1 MKLLWLK
8 THIAHASWSG
18 KEMKLNLVPLNEK
31 FWEASENTLVGV
43 ETSSFSDEQVLHS
56 TNFSFNITTRW
67 GKNISFSEKM
77 VLMSFGNSHMP

>member
-43 ETSSFSDEQVLHS
+43 ETSSFSS
-56 TNFSFNITTRW
+56 S
-67 GKNISFSEKM
+67 
-77 VLMSFGNSHMP
+77 